1 MELDREHLQNNKT
14 IDMRKILFALFIVIT
29 SFLISCKKTLNPGET
44 ASVKAANGW
53 WVTFKL
59 DGLDVYGLGTFFI
72 NTYNTSAN
80 DDSIWVDDLG
90 NSWAFKCKTKI
101 DYSNLTFSSMNVQNQ
116 YYNITVN
123 ITDGK
128 ILPMAGRS
136 KSGNPTDSI
145 YFKANFEDDP
155 SDTYEISG
163 TARTGFIEDD
173 Y

>member
-1 MELDREHLQNNKT
+1 MKKIAIAIIT
-14 IDMRKILFALFIVIT
+14 GATILFFA
-29 SFLISCKKTLNPGET
+29 SCEKKLEPGKT
-44 ASVKAANGW
+44 AAEKVANGW

-59 DGLDVYGLGTFFI
+59 GGSDIYGLGTFFL

-80 DDSIWVDDLG
+80 DDSLWIDDLG
-90 NSWAFKCKTKI
+90 NSWDFKCKTKV
-101 DYSNLTFSSMNVQNQ
+101 DYTNLTFSGTNVPNQ
-116 YYNITVN
+116 AYNITVD

-145 YFKANFEDDP
+145 YFKANFSDDP

-163 TARTGFIEDD
+163 TARTGFEEDD